1 VVTGG
6 HGGRSQL
13 DDRAPRRGSRF
24 FSILVFFPPLYVFT
38 CISRVCS
45 LIRAGLRRVSTRGR
59 IEKGQERFE
68 EEQRRFRAAEEV
80 FLRTDD
86 EHIVC
91 CYIMVD

>member
-1 VVTGG
+1 MIVLLVAARGFS
-6 HGGRSQL
+6 RSSSSSL
-13 DDRAPRRGSRF
+13 LSMFLLAFRAYAHSSEPACGV
-24 FSILVFFPPLYVFT
+24 L
-38 CISRVCS
+38 
-45 LIRAGLRRVSTRGR
+45 ARGR